1 MTSQE
6 IKNTLEDSRSVVG
19 WLKEI
24 AYQLALSNERTLPII
39 DRNKPIYD
47 RKAKQ

>member
-6 IKNTLEDSRSVVG
+6 IKHTPEDARSVVG

-24 AYQLALSNERTLPII
+24 AYQLAVSNERILPVV
-39 DRNKPIYD
+39 DRNKPIYE